1 MNRWS
6 YNAQNLF
13 KLILFTALVA
23 FRFSA
28 NAQQPANRLNYLDGE
43 DPFYVG
49 LNFPKLTTPQWVG
62 EDGVD
67 AVVTLGIDD
76 MRDLSRYE
84 NFCRPILERLK
95 EIDGRAPLSIFS
107 NAITPTEPHLQK
119 WLKEG
124 VTLEAHTLNH
134 PCPILGKRNFI
145 PAKNTYHGS
154 VDLLNNIENNIPV
167 AFRTPCCDSQNTPS
181 PRVFSELLMQN
192 NSAGQFLEMDTSV
205 FNIFTS
211 EDKSLPRSLTIDND
225 GKSKFEKLKSGSK
238 T

>member
-1 MNRWS
+1 MNRWQ

-13 KLILFTALVA
+13 KLILFTALVV

-84 NFCRPILERLK
+84 TFCRPILERLK

-154 VDLLNNIENNIPV
+154 VDLLNNCLLY
-167 AFRTPCCDSQNTPS
+167 TSPS
-181 PRVFSELLMQN
+181 PRDR
-192 NSAGQFLEMDTSV
+192 G
-205 FNIFTS
+205 
-211 EDKSLPRSLTIDND
+211 
-225 GKSKFEKLKSGSK
+225 
-238 T
+238 